1 MWQLKTSVISI
12 VAGALELVKKRTAK
26 HLEKIIEKISG
37 KKKPSK
43 DTKNSTYQYCTHIK
57 KNKIK
62 TQNLIKTTQA
72 HKKFP
77 FQFPKFS
84 GRDLAVGLQ

>member
-1 MWQLKTSVISI
+1 MISVERMWQLKTSVISI

-43 DTKNSTYQYCTHIK
+43 DTKNSTYT
-57 KNKIK
+57 
-62 TQNLIKTTQA
+62 
-72 HKKFP
+72 
-77 FQFPKFS
+77 
-84 GRDLAVGLQ
+84 